1 MGRGERRSPDLVS
14 GSGAQ
19 QVTATATSDREN
31 NPADNT
37 ATLTLQVA
45 APQAPLAPPAVVR
58 AVFGKPLVQ
67 PPAPL
72 AGKRFT
78 FTLAVKRSDTG
89 APLTAGRMVCNPTVA
104 GKPVKHGESFKAG
117 KAQLSL
123 VVPKTAKGK
132 QLKIKITTAGQKA
145 TRTVTYTVR

>member
-1 MGRGERRSPDLVS
+1 M
-14 GSGAQ
+14 
-19 QVTATATSDREN
+19 
-31 NPADNT
+31 
-37 ATLTLQVA
+37 
-45 APQAPLAPPAVVR
+45 R

-132 QLKIKITTAGQKA
+132 QLKIKITITTSGQTA
-145 TRTVTYTVR
+145 TRLVTYKVR